1 MIVAVTGAAGGL
13 GRALVRVLVGSG
25 HQVRAAVRAP
35 AQAELVSALGAEP
48 VEVDVTRPETLPRLV
63 EGAEVVHHLAAWMG
77 RPPGL
82 AEAVNVGGTRA
93 VARACAAAGV
103 RRLVHAS
110 SVAVYGPVTDGVVTE
125 ETPLRAVGD
134 PYGDSKLASEA
145 AAREALAGAAT
156 ELVVLRPTMV
166 YGPAS
171 GSWTLAPV
179 RAIRSGLPVVLGD
192 GSGLLDAVYVDD
204 VAAAFAAAGEAPGV
218 GGRAYN
224 VCGEPVT
231 VRELLGAYAR
241 MLGAPLRSV
250 PVPLARAGAAL
261 AGRVTA
267 LLPGVD
273 RFAPETL
280 LTLLSRARFDGA
292 AAARDLGY
300 RPRVPLHEGL
310 ARTAAWLRQEGL
322 APGPRSALVVGAASG
337 LGRAVALE
345 LARRYVR
352 VYGADRQP
360 GPAPERADGPG
371 PVAYL
376 SVDATSPD
384 ELAAAV
390 AEVEAREG
398 HLDML
403 VTTVGEL
410 RPGALEAQPWDDVV
424 SQLELNALAP
434 VLAAR
439 AAAPGMRARPRP
451 DRERRLDE
459 RPARHAVHGRVLG
472 GEGGAGGL
480 HRRSA
485 AGAAAVR
492 SRRGAGTA
500 RRDAHRLRLA
510 REGAPRGRGG
520 PLRRPVG
527 RLPQAPQG
535 LRPVGRG
542 PRRRPRR
549 GRAGD
554 RARRAVR
561 APAGAGRGHARGAP
575 AARLR
580 RAARR
585 AQGRGVRE
593 TAGSEASAAAPRR
606 ARRLSQ
612 RGGRRL
618 RSSQA
623 QSGPSR

>member
-1 MIVAVTGAAGGL
+1 LRRAARHPLHRQGAGAGLQRHRPERLGGPQPAPRGRARPPARVRRPALAREAPPRPAAADARAARALPPHRRRPRRPGGRDAPGDRPARALLPRGDARLRGGPREARAAVRHRGVPDAVARRAAEHRYPGGDGVRRGRGGLGLRQQRRPLAGGGVARRRRRPAGRAAPPGRGDRRAARGPGGARRGARERPGLRPHARRGAQRGAARGAVRGPGGGRAQAGGGGGRARPGAGAVRPAPGRAGPRARRPAGRGRQDVIVAVTGAAGGL

-192 GSGLLDAVYVDD
+192 GSGLVDA
-204 VAAAFAAAGEAPGV
+204 VAAAFATAGEAPGV

-300 RPRVPLHEGL
+300 RPRVP
-310 ARTAAWLRQEGL
+310 
-322 APGPRSALVVGAASG
+322 RSEEHTS
-337 LGRAVALE
+337 E
-345 LARRYVR
+345 L
-352 VYGADRQP
+352 
-360 GPAPERADGPG
+360 
-371 PVAYL
+371 
-376 SVDATSPD
+376 
-384 ELAAAV
+384 
-390 AEVEAREG
+390 
-398 HLDML
+398 
-403 VTTVGEL
+403 
-410 RPGALEAQPWDDVV
+410 
-424 SQLELNALAP
+424 
-434 VLAAR
+434 
-439 AAAPGMRARPRP
+439 
-451 DRERRLDE
+451 
-459 RPARHAVHGRVLG
+459 
-472 GEGGAGGL
+472 
-480 HRRSA
+480 
-485 AGAAAVR
+485 
-492 SRRGAGTA
+492 
-500 RRDAHRLRLA
+500 
-510 REGAPRGRGG
+510 
-520 PLRRPVG
+520 
-527 RLPQAPQG
+527 
-535 LRPVGRG
+535 
-542 PRRRPRR
+542 
-549 GRAGD
+549 
-554 RARRAVR
+554 
-561 APAGAGRGHARGAP
+561 
-575 AARLR
+575 
-580 RAARR
+580 
-585 AQGRGVRE
+585 
-593 TAGSEASAAAPRR
+593 
-606 ARRLSQ
+606 
-612 RGGRRL
+612 
-618 RSSQA
+618 
-623 QSGPSR
+623 QS